1 MISNE
6 VQMLINRMR
15 SNPEE
20 FMADQV
26 EFGESRT
33 KEVKKWTLLM
43 SNIVS
48 DKPSLYILFT
58 EEEVKALRE
67 AATEILRPAALATI
81 VKSIVGGANT
91 PEEMYQQM
99 EMEYAHK

>member
-20 FMADQV
+20 FAQGIVSLDD
-26 EFGESRT
+26 GRT
-33 KEVKKWTLLM
+33 RETRWTLLM
-43 SNIVS
+43 NNIVN

-58 EEEVKALRE
+58 EEEVKALKQ
-67 AATEILRPAALATI
+67 AATEILRPDALATI
-81 VKSIVGGANT
+81 VKTIVGGANT

>member
-20 FMADQV
+20 FAQEIVSLDDGRYR
-26 EFGESRT
+26 ETR
-33 KEVKKWTLLM
+33 KWTLLM
-43 SNIVS
+43 NNIIN

-58 EEEVKALRE
+58 EEEVKALKQ
-67 AATEILRPAALATI
+67 AATEILRPDALATI
-81 VKSIVGGANT
+81 VKTIVGGDDKA
-91 PEEMYQQM
+91 QM
-99 EMEYAHK
+99 EMEYTPR